1 MLTFPVS
8 LHPDESLNGYLL
20 RLAEENFLD
29 SPCSLLRLTG
39 VRHKACY
46 TDAELQLIEDTL
58 GLNEVA
64 LRPLAGYAAVHG
76 SLAQGKFLRTSSVP
90 VCAHC
95 LREGGYIRQ
104 SWHHQLI
111 TACPEHQILLMPMC
125 PDCQE
130 LLDLKRSSVTHCR
143 CGYCLFEAP
152 VEMADPA
159 NLLISSLL
167 TRSSGI
173 ACEGMITHPQDLD
186 AFLLFLANLTLVST
200 QRKNA
205 PVSWDRALQLNQA
218 GYEFCADLLPRFKVF
233 VEQRVAAANQKSSGR
248 FMASLGGWYRE
259 LNTAFSGDIYAP
271 VRDVA
276 YRVILEHAQ
285 APINRKMKQIGAE
298 LLGLKSTLTAAEAAR
313 ALKSSADRIVSLVKE
328 KKLSGVILQ
337 GAANEF
343 CLVQRADVEAH
354 QQAAADFVNGKDLLK
369 VLGTTRRVRDRLVE
383 VGLLR
388 PVSSDQRP
396 LFAGGDFRKSEALSL
411 LTELVKGCQEVE
423 KVERGIALGDISGK
437 RLSNLQAN
445 ELFQRIF
452 AGTLNPIGRV
462 CGMAGLSAF
471 RFDEEEVVGALKQR
485 SSLIE
490 FTITDLTKA
499 TRWKHETIKGWIDAG
514 SLRCRVEPGGKH
526 QVFIALADLITFLST
541 YVVAADAAERLGSK
555 SVWLMRPLKR
565 AGVLVAGAHGT
576 SAGTQRG
583 VLFSIDGLVNIASN
597 RMPTWTRPSKVSPR
611 PNQALNLSLNAVVG
625 QFCGSTEVQ
634 NV

>member
-8 LHPDESLNGYLL
+8 PHVNESLNGYLL

-29 SPCSLLRLTG
+29 SPCSLLRLAS

-46 TDAELQLIEDTL
+46 TDAELQLVEETL
-58 GLNEVA
+58 GLAEAA
-64 LRPLAGYAAVHG
+64 LKSLSGFATVHG

-90 VCAHC
+90 VCVHC
-95 LREGGYIRQ
+95 LHEGGYIRQ

-111 TACPEHQILLMPMC
+111 TACPEHHVLLMPMC
-125 PDCQE
+125 PDCQDP
-130 LLDLKRSSVTHCR
+130 LDLKRASVIHCR
-143 CGYCLFEAP
+143 CGYCLLDAP

-159 NLLISSLL
+159 NMFISSLL
-167 TRSSGI
+167 TRSCDT
-173 ACEGMITHPQDLD
+173 AFEGMITHPQDLD
-186 AFLLFLANLTLVST
+186 TFLLFLANLTLALPH
-200 QRKNA
+200 RKNA
-205 PVSWDRALQLNQA
+205 PVSWDRALQQNRA
-218 GYEFCADLLPRFKVF
+218 SYEFCSDLLPRFKTF
-233 VEQRVAAANQKSSGR
+233 VEQRVEAANQLSSGR
-248 FMASLGGWYRE
+248 FMANLGGWYRE
-259 LNTAFSGDIYAP
+259 LNTAFAGDVYAP

-298 LLGLKSTLTAAEAAR
+298 LLGLKSTLTATEAAR

-337 GAANEF
+337 GAVNEF

-354 QQAAADFVNGKDLLK
+354 QQAAADFINGKDLLK

-388 PVSSDQRP
+388 PVPRDQRP
-396 LFAGGDFRKSEALSL
+396 LFACGEFRKIEAVSL
-411 LTELVKGCQEVE
+411 LAELGQGCPELE
-423 KVERGIALGDISGK
+423 KVAVGIALGDISGK
-437 RLSNLQAN
+437 RLSNQQAN

-452 AGTLNPIGRV
+452 AGELKPIGYV
-462 CGMAGLSAF
+462 QGMSGLSAF
-471 RFDEEEVVGALKQR
+471 RFDEEEVLGALKQR

-490 FTITDLTKA
+490 FTITDLTKV

-514 SLRCRVEPGGKH
+514 LLRGRVDPGGKH
-526 QVFIALADLITFLST
+526 QVFVALTDLISFLST
-541 YVVAADAAERLGSK
+541 HVVAADAADRLGSK
-555 SVWLMRPLKR
+555 SVWLMGPLKS

-583 VLFSIDGLVNIASN
+583 VLFSIDGLVNIASS
-597 RMPTWTRPSKVSPR
+597 RIPTWTRPSKVTPR
-611 PNQALNLSLNAVVG
+611 PSQALNLSLNALVD
-625 QFCGSTEVQ
+625 QFCCAPEVQ
-634 NV
+634 SV